1 MEKIIWK
8 LEITRNGGPLFV
20 MAVPKG
26 IANAFNSK
34 ILLSWRGIKVD
45 IYLRKREKA
54 EQKKA
59 IEFLK
64 KEVIKTHDSKK
75 EYIEKGVRLCEEMIK
90 KTKLLSKRNLSHIGN
105 KQLFNAFQDIYRN
118 LVKKGATIVV
128 PSYLIKQANFKDSP
142 YLFRKNSVFLLA
154 DSEISSFVEP
164 EIKNLLK
171 KKISGNSKKVN
182 KYFNILLTPEK
193 LSLVAEEELS
203 FLRLANECERKKLL
217 KKKKNLLKTHLE
229 NWAWISTDFAV
240 GKYLSVDGLEK
251 RMDNLLK
258 TDYKQRIQELGKM
271 EREIKKEKE
280 KIIKELRISKKD
292 QKIIRFLSYNCF
304 FRLYQRYNAAQLLY
318 YGNNLWKEI
327 SKRLKLNS
335 IDDLFFCTYEEIRD
349 CLIEGKI
356 LNKKLIKDRQ
366 KKKFNFVAVC
376 NPNKVNYYNGKE
388 AVKFLDSQSFEKVKT
403 DIKELKGTVACM
415 GKVRG
420 TVKIVL
426 ELSDMKKVQKG
437 DILVSNE
444 TTPDLLPAMERAAA
458 FVTDEGGLSCH
469 AAIVSREMKK
479 PCIVGTKIGTKI
491 LKDGDLIEVDAEKG
505 IVKKIKKRER
515 K

>member
-1 MEKIIWK
+1 MEKITWK

-20 MAVPKG
+20 TAVPMG
-26 IANAFNSK
+26 IAKAFNSK

-59 IEFLK
+59 VEFLRKEIVKIPNLRK
-64 KEVIKTHDSKK
+64 KF
-75 EYIEKGVRLCEEMIK
+75 IEKGIQLCEEIIK
-90 KTKLLSKRNLSHIGN
+90 KTKLLSKRNLSHISN
-105 KQLFNAFQDIYRN
+105 RQLFNAFQDIYKD
-118 LVKKGATIVV
+118 LVNKGTTIVV
-128 PSYLIKQANFKDSP
+128 PLYFAKQMNFKNPSN
-142 YLFRKNSVFLLA
+142 FFGKNSILLLA
-154 DSEISSFVEP
+154 DSELSSFAEP

-171 KKISGNSKKVN
+171 KKISGNSKKIN

-203 FLRLANECERKKLL
+203 FLKLIDKCKRKKLL
-217 KKKKNLLKTHLE
+217 KKERRNLLKTHLE

-240 GKYLSVDGLEK
+240 GKYLTINGLEK
-251 RMDNLLK
+251 RMNNLLK
-258 TDYKQRIQELGKM
+258 TDYKQRIQELGEM
-271 EREIKKEKE
+271 EKEIEKEKE
-280 KIIKELRISKKD
+280 KIIKELNISKED
-292 QKIIRFLSYNCF
+292 QKIIGFLSYNCF

-318 YGNNLWKEI
+318 YGKKLWEEI

-335 IDDLFFCTYEEIRD
+335 TDDLFFCTYEEIKD
-349 CLIEGKI
+349 CLTERKV

-366 KKKFNFVAVC
+366 KKNFNFVAVC
-376 NPNKVNYYNGKE
+376 NPNKVDYYSGKE
-388 AVKFLDSQSFEKVKT
+388 AIKFLNSQSFEKVETNIEK
-403 DIKELKGTVACM
+403 LKGTVACM
-415 GKVRG
+415 GKVKG
-420 TVKIVL
+420 TVRIVL

-479 PCIVGTKIGTKI
+479 PCIVGTKIATKF
-491 LKDGDLIEVDAEKG
+491 LKDGDLIEVDANKG
-505 IVKKIKKRER
+505 VVKEIKS
-515 K
+515 

>member
-20 MAVPKG
+20 MAVPRG
-26 IANAFNSK
+26 IARAFNSK

-45 IYLRKREKA
+45 IYLRKREKT

-59 IEFLK
+59 TELLK
-64 KEVIKTHDSKK
+64 REIIKTRDSRKK
-75 EYIEKGVRLCEEMIK
+75 YMEKGVQLCEKMIK
-90 KTKLLSKRNLSHIGN
+90 KIKLLSKRNFSYVSNI
-105 KQLFNAFQDIYRN
+105 QLFNAFQDIYEDLIN
-118 LVKKGATIVV
+118 KGATIVV
-128 PSYLIKQANFKDSP
+128 PSYLLK
-142 YLFRKNSVFLLA
+142 KNPSFLLA

-171 KKISGNSKKVN
+171 KKIHGNSKKIN
-182 KYFNILLTPEK
+182 KYFSILLTPEK

-203 FLRLANECERKKLL
+203 FLKLTDKCKKEKLL
-217 KKKKNLLKTHLE
+217 REEKKNLLKTHLE

-240 GKYLSVDGLEK
+240 GKYLSVNGLEK
-251 RMDNLLK
+251 RMGNLLR
-258 TDYKQRIQELGKM
+258 TDYKQRIQELKG
-271 EREIKKEKE
+271 REKE
-280 KIIKELRISKKD
+280 IEKGKERIIKELNISKED

-318 YGNNLWKEI
+318 YGENFWKEI

-335 IDDLFFCTYEEIRD
+335 MDDFFFCTYEEIRD
-349 CLIEGKI
+349 CLIEGKN

-366 KKKFNFVAVC
+366 KKNSNFVAVC
-376 NPNKVNYYNGKE
+376 NPNKIDYYSGKE
-388 AVKFLDSQSFEKVKT
+388 AIKFLNSQSFKEVKI

-415 GKVRG
+415 GKVKG

-426 ELSDMKKVQKG
+426 ELSDMKKVQRG

-444 TTPDLLPAMERAAA
+444 TTPDLLPAMERAIA

-479 PCIVGTKIGTKI
+479 PCIVGTKIATKF
-491 LKDGDLIEVDAEKG
+491 LKDGDFIEVDANKG
-505 IVKKIKKRER
+505 IIKILKK
-515 K
+515 